1 MGTHVVHATNV
12 PTNRQF
18 KAFRTCISSLLFNSP
33 ARTRRQDD
41 TPCFGTPFKGQPSGR
56 NLRATKRPSFD
67 LLSFVDHAHPATPEP
82 FEDAV
87 MRNRL
92 ADNLAE
98 ILGPKV
104 GQVNEGQQVGL
115 GGPPPPSLD
124 KLVSSREPTPP
135 PLHSPNSRLAT
146 ASCARV
152 PPKAAS
158 SRAAADQAHC
168 SRESPRIR

>member
-41 TPCFGTPFKGQPSGR
+41 TPCFGSPFKGQPSGR

-67 LLSFVDHAHPATPEP
+67 LLSFVDHAHPVTPEP

-92 ADNLAE
+92 ADHLAE
-98 ILGPKV
+98 ILGLEV
-104 GQVNEGQQVGL
+104 GQVNEGQQVG
-115 GGPPPPSLD
+115 G
-124 KLVSSREPTPP
+124 VSALWLTINPDIAQGFER
-135 PLHSPNSRLAT
+135 NRL
-146 ASCARV
+146 
-152 PPKAAS
+152 P
-158 SRAAADQAHC
+158 
-168 SRESPRIR
+168 